1 MVKSMKKWVLAFMIV
16 FTCSLVGCGS
26 SEEAKSFQDDIVGTW
41 KAVQDED
48 LNIYEFR
55 SDGTGL
61 MRDSSGT
68 YYDFVPFT
76 YRFVEEDKI
85 EFSAQE
91 GYSIFVNLSMD
102 AADQLA
108 WDAEVTGGYHIDF
121 EKVGKCEFDELTDCM
136 VGEWVRYWPDGEF
149 TVFDFYRTGEGR
161 VFVPEF
167 EETSH
172 FSFEVLNGDSILYQV
187 EGGEPAR
194 ATVSIPDNYKMIFDF
209 SDEDGPITY
218 YRLDAPFGP

>member
-1 MVKSMKKWVLAFMIV
+1 MNSTTKKWKLALIIT
-16 FTCSLVGCGS
+16 FTFSLISCAS
-26 SEEAKSFQDDIVGTW
+26 PEASEPIQDDIVGTW
-41 KAVQDED
+41 KAAQDEE

-76 YRFVEEDKI
+76 YQFVEEDKI

-102 AADQLA
+102 TSDQLT

-121 EKVGKCEFDELTDCM
+121 EKVAKCEFDELKDCI
-136 VGEWVRYWPDGEF
+136 VGQWVRYWPGGEF
-149 TVFDFYRTGEGR
+149 TVFDFYRTGDGAA
-161 VFVPEF
+161 FVPEF
-167 EETSH
+167 EEATH
-172 FSFEVLNGDSILYQV
+172 FSFEVLDDNAILYQV

-194 ATVSIPDNYKMIFDF
+194 AIVSMPDNYKMVFDF
-209 SDEDGPITY
+209 ANEDGPITY